1 MPRFVKPL
9 LILVPCVIL
18 ALIVIIGCFDIVP
31 AGYKGVKLTMG
42 AVDNTVLN
50 EGIHFKLPF
59 AQRIVHVDA
68 RVKKYTVEGETSA
81 SKDMQSITTNVA
93 VNYRVDGA
101 NVDDLYKNLSL
112 NYENT
117 IIAPAVSECIKSVTS
132 QYTAEETIT
141 RRSEISAQIK
151 DMLKKRLEDKY
162 IFVDSL
168 NIIDLTFS
176 AAFDKAIEEKQVAEQ
191 NALKAK
197 YDLERI
203 KTEAEQ
209 AVIKAQG
216 EAEAILTVQRA
227 TAEGI
232 KLINESAPTD
242 PVIKIKALEAFTAA
256 ANGRATKII
265 IPSEIQGLAGLAEG
279 IVEAV
284 KEPQKP
290 EPKPAAK

>member
-1 MPRFVKPL
+1 MEKKMPRFVKPL
-9 LILVPCVIL
+9 LILIPCAVLLLVLL
-18 ALIVIIGCFDIVP
+18 AGCFDVVP
-31 AGYKGVKLTMG
+31 AGHKGVKLTMG
-42 AVDNTVLN
+42 AVDGAVLN
-50 EGIHFKLPF
+50 EGLNFKLPF
-59 AQRIVHVDA
+59 AQRIIHVDA

-101 NVDDLYKNLSL
+101 NADQLYKNLSL
-112 NYENT
+112 NYEDT

-141 RRSEISAQIK
+141 RRSEISSQIK
-151 DMLKKRLEDKY
+151 EMLKERLADKY

-176 AAFDKAIEEKQVAEQ
+176 EAFDKAIEEKQVAEQ

-209 AVIKAQG
+209 AVIQAQG
-216 EAEAILTVQRA
+216 EAEAMRIKNEALSDSIIELEFLEKWDGHMPTYYGGNA
-227 TAEGI
+227 DLLLSLDPDSAE
-232 KLINESAPTD
+232 
-242 PVIKIKALEAFTAA
+242 
-256 ANGRATKII
+256 
-265 IPSEIQGLAGLAEG
+265 
-279 IVEAV
+279 
-284 KEPQKP
+284 
-290 EPKPAAK
+290 

>member
-101 NVDDLYKNLSL
+101 NVDELYKNLSL

-151 DMLKKRLEDKY
+151 DMLKFDYNIQYDEKDSIGKRYRRQDAIGTPLCITVDYQSLEDKT
-162 IFVDSL
+162 VTVRHRDSMQQHRVA
-168 NIIDLTFS
+168 IADLAAMVGDEVSLRKLFS
-176 AAFDKAIEEKQVAEQ
+176 
-191 NALKAK
+191 
-197 YDLERI
+197 
-203 KTEAEQ
+203 
-209 AVIKAQG
+209 
-216 EAEAILTVQRA
+216 
-227 TAEGI
+227 
-232 KLINESAPTD
+232 
-242 PVIKIKALEAFTAA
+242 KI
-256 ANGRATKII
+256 
-265 IPSEIQGLAGLAEG
+265 
-279 IVEAV
+279 V
-284 KEPQKP
+284 
-290 EPKPAAK
+290 